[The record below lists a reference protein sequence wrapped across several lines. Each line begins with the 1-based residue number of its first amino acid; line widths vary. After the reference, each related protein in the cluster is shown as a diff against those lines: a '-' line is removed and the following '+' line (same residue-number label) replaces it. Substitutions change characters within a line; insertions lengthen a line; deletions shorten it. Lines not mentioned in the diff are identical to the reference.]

1 MVATLGGYVELP
13 PLAEASAAVAAVIN
27 VALAAERGPQDLSTT
42 FRLLPVAV
50 DETSAAGRPYRV
62 VRWGV
67 FVPDPDYADGPYGEL
82 VSYGAVRVRKD
93 GELRYDPRGLFEPLP
108 AEELAS
114 GGWSSERPSSAS

>member
-1 MVATLGGYVELP
+1 MTATVYAELP

-27 VALAAERGPQDLSTT
+27 VALAAERGPQDLSRT

-82 VSYGAVRVRKD
+82 VSYGAVRVTRN
-93 GELRYDPRGLFEPLP
+93 GELRYDPRGLHEPLT
-108 AEELAS
+108 EDELGSA
-114 GGWSSERPSSAS
+114 GWSSERPSSAS

>member
-1 MVATLGGYVELP
+1 MVATLGVYAELP
-13 PLAEASAAVAAVIN
+13 PVAEAREAVASVIN
-27 VALAAERGPQDLSTT
+27 VALAAERGPQDLSST

-50 DETSAAGRPYRV
+50 EETSAAGRPYRV

-82 VSYGAVRVRKD
+82 VSYGAVRVRRD

-108 AEELAS
+108 DAELEELLA
-114 GGWSSERPSSAS
+114 AAQ